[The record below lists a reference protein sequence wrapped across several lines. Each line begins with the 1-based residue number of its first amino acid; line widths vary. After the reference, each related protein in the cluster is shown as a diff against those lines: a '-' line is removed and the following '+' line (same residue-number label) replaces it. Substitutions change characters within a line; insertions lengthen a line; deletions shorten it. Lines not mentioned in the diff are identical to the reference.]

1 MSDRRARGGT
11 AGERAPHEGAGQG
24 GRQRDAARRRGTS
37 RVFGAGLAP
46 IPGGA
51 APLPAARA
59 QPEPDGRARAAR
71 RPGGAAARF
80 LPIQELA
87 ASPAGRSR
95 SAAAHPLRHPE
106 PRRHGARAPGA
117 ASFLPTKAPRG
128 LRLLLLSLPLILG
141 GIARAARYL
150 FRLERLP
157 RAARG
162 GSRAASPTTPR
173 GRGPDPGPT
182 PPAPGG
188 AGRCSRGSPEG
199 PRRAAGGTR
208 LRLPVPPRDGP
219 GVNVSFLTG

>member
-11 AGERAPHEGAGQG
+11 AGERATHEGAGQG

-162 GSRAASPTTPR
+162 GSGAVSPTNAKGTGTR
-173 GRGPDPGPT
+173 SRSHAAGS
-182 PPAPGG
+182 
-188 AGRCSRGSPEG
+188 GRCWAMLPGQ
-199 PRRAAGGTR
+199 PRRPQEGSGGHA
-208 LRLPVPPRDGP
+208 PPPPRAP
-219 GVNVSFLTG
+219 P

>member
-11 AGERAPHEGAGQG
+11 AGERATHEGAGQG

-37 RVFGAGLAP
+37 RAFGAGLAP

-117 ASFLPTKAPRG
+117 ASFAYQSAARAPAPFAFP
-128 LRLLLLSLPLILG
+128 PLNLG

-162 GSRAASPTTPR
+162 GSGAASPTTRR

-208 LRLPVPPRDGP
+208 LRLPVPPP
-219 GVNVSFLTG
+219 